1 MAAGTSPQIAG
12 EGIGAETQA
21 HEHGHLT
28 DAETLTAAGELLRAA
43 AESANQT
50 AAIQTMDLQ
59 QQVARLQALL
69 EVSRQVHSTTRED
82 EVLETVL
89 RIVVRE
95 LEMAG
100 AAFTGSELTY
110 GEAIPEASEG
120 NPHGIYTYP
129 LDDREGK
136 RMTELIVAPP
146 EGRPITLYEADFLE
160 GLSLQAA
167 VALENARNH
176 ERNLQWARV
185 QQDLDAAR
193 QIQRS
198 LLPQRM
204 PSVTGYSIAVRSQTC
219 YEVGGD
225 YVDIISL
232 PDGGILMAVA
242 DVAGKGLASAI
253 MATSF
258 RAAFRAMAVTGI
270 SLDVLATRMNQH
282 HWLEGEEARRR
293 YVTAIF
299 LRLDPNKGEVEIV
312 NAGHN
317 PGFVITPNGA
327 DGETGGQVAHQIDAA
342 GTPLGLLPG
351 MTYTSEILPM
361 PQGSRLLFYTD
372 GLTEVFHGEE
382 EFGQDRLLL
391 EFSNTPTGKADG
403 ILEALWVAIH
413 GFSGGGPQE
422 DDMTALVLC
431 HLDPGEVSAP
441 DSSEPKSEI
450 KFDSDCTSMR
460 VSA

>member
-1 MAAGTSPQIAG
+1 MATGMTPATNEVFEPNSTGD
-12 EGIGAETQA
+12 GASN
-21 HEHGHLT
+21 GV
-28 DAETLTAAGELLRAA
+28 
-43 AESANQT
+43 S
-50 AAIQTMDLQ
+50 QTMDLQ

-82 EVLETVL
+82 EVLESVL

-100 AAFTGSELTY
+100 AAFTGTGRSY
-110 GEAIPEASEG
+110 GDPPQKPDGEG
-120 NPHGIYTYP
+120 FGVQCYP

-136 RMTELIVAPP
+136 RMTELVVAPP

-160 GLSLQAA
+160 GLALQAA

-198 LLPQRM
+198 LLPQEM
-204 PSVTGYSIAVRSQTC
+204 PDLPGFSIGVRSQTC

-225 YVDIISL
+225 YADIIHL
-232 PDGGILMAVA
+232 PDGSLLLAVA

-258 RAAFRAMAVTGI
+258 RAAFRAMALTGI
-270 SLDVLATRMNQH
+270 PLAELATRMNQH
-282 HWLEGEEARRR
+282 HWQEGEEARRR

-299 LRLDPNKGEVEIV
+299 LKLNFELAELEMV

-317 PGFVITPNGA
+317 PGFVVTP
-327 DGETGGQVAHQIDAA
+327 DGVEHLIEAA
-342 GTPLGLLPG
+342 STPLGLLPG
-351 MTYTSEILPM
+351 MSYSSETLPFGK
-361 PQGSRLLFYTD
+361 GSRLLFYTD
-372 GLTEVFHGEE
+372 GLTEVFLGDE
-382 EFGQDRLLL
+382 EFGQDRLLS
-391 EFSNTPTGKADG
+391 EFSHTPTHKADG

-431 HLDPGEVSAP
+431 HLPEELSAVSLDAELELASDEVTA
-441 DSSEPKSEI
+441 
-450 KFDSDCTSMR
+450 
-460 VSA
+460 